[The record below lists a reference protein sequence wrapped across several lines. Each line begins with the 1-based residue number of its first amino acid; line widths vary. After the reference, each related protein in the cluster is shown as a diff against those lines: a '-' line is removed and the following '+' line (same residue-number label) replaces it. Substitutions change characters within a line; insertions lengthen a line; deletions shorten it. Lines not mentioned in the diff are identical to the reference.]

1 MLPFPFPSYMGD
13 GGSTTIETPITYGPW
28 GGSGGTIFDDG
39 MYTGIRQ
46 INLKRVSGICMI
58 QILYDRNG
66 QAVWGNKHGY
76 IGTLAISHQVCQ
88 CYKNYILLLFVMCI
102 IMFLQTFRCR

>member
-1 MLPFPFPSYMGD
+1 MLSFPGYMEE
-13 GGSTTIETPITYGPW
+13 GSITIGTPITYGPW

-46 INLKRVSGICMI
+46 INLTRAAGICSI
-58 QILYDRNG
+58 KVLYDRNG

-76 IGTLAISHQVCQ
+76 NGTVGITDKVCR
-88 CYKNYILLLFVMCI
+88 CCKNTILLLFKIYNYV
-102 IMFLQTFRCR
+102 